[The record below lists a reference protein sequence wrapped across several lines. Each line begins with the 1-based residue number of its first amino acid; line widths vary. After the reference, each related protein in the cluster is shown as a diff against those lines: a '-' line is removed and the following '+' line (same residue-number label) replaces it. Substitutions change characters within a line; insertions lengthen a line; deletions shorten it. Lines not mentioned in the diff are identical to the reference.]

1 MVKSQGQGFPW
12 PWAGLIRPCGSFGSR
27 VAPGAQAQPARVV
40 PQRILDANNR
50 PLILDELIDGELI
63 HGELIDGCQV
73 FR

>member
-1 MVKSQGQGFPW
+1 
-12 PWAGLIRPCGSFGSR
+12 

-50 PLILDELIDGELI
+50 PLIHDELIN
-63 HGELIDGCQV
+63 GELIDGCQV